1 MRTRDRS
8 GFNLIELAVVA
19 VVVWLAATVLFSAYN
34 EGITRSVASSLAVRA
49 RDIYVA
55 LAAADAEREP
65 LGAPSLWTSA
75 LDPATRSRLR
85 DRPIPE
91 AFSNSTAF
99 FNCLI
104 ENRLCEGLR
113 YDSLGGGGVPTGRS
127 GAFGATNNVW
137 SVAVN
142 LRDDLP
148 DAVSLLIT
156 RNVDLS
162 SLASRMGPAELA
174 QAARVDPVWREPFGD
189 SYLVCVKKGG
199 AIYKGRLKAMPYRT
213 LCGAEPFDPRVD
225 KTGQPEARPLTYL
238 TPSRAIVSGG
248 VRP

>member
-19 VVVWLAATVLFSAYN
+19 VIVWLAATVLFSVYN
-34 EGITRSVASSLAVRA
+34 EGITRSMASSLAVRA

-55 LAAADAEREP
+55 LAAEDAEREP
-65 LGAPSLWTSA
+65 LGAPSLLTSA

-85 DRPIPE
+85 VGSVPE
-91 AFSNSTAF
+91 SFSNSTEYF
-99 FNCLI
+99 SCLI
-104 ENRLCEGLR
+104 ENRLCEGLS

-142 LRDDLP
+142 LREDLP
-148 DAVSLLIT
+148 DALPLLIT
-156 RNVDLS
+156 RNVDVS
-162 SLASRMGPAELA
+162 PLAARMGPAELS
-174 QAARVDPVWREPFGD
+174 QAARVDPAWRDPFGD
-189 SYLVCVKKGG
+189 RCLICIKRGG
-199 AIYKGRLKAMPYRT
+199 AVYTGRLKAIPYRT

-225 KTGQPEARPLTYL
+225 KNVRAVARPLTYL
-238 TPSRAIVSGG
+238 TPSRAIVAGG
-248 VRP
+248 IGP